1 MLAARYIA
9 KRGDLHWGERLS
21 AMRNAAQDVII
32 RHQGRPIAIGH
43 EGLSARFDGPARA
56 VRCAI
61 ALHETADTLG
71 LSAAAGVHVG
81 EISVHEETVVGV
93 ALHVTE
99 RIASLAGP
107 DEILVSA
114 IVHDLVA
121 GSGLHFVERASQ
133 QIEGFQGSVRL
144 FAVMVEQ
151 HLEPAIRAAKPSSL
165 EMLSSRE
172 REVLDLV
179 ANGLSNAAIAQRLR
193 LSDHTVKRHVA
204 NILLKLD
211 LPTRA
216 AAAALIGRKTP
227 A

>member
-1 MLAARYIA
+1 
-9 KRGDLHWGERLS
+9 
-21 AMRNAAQDVII
+21 
-32 RHQGRPIAIGH
+32 
-43 EGLSARFDGPARA
+43 
-56 VRCAI
+56 
-61 ALHETADTLG
+61 
-71 LSAAAGVHVG
+71 
-81 EISVHEETVVGV
+81 
-93 ALHVTE
+93 
-99 RIASLAGP
+99 
-107 DEILVSA
+107 A

-121 GSGLHFVERASQ
+121 GSGLHFLERASR
-133 QIEGFQGSVRL
+133 QIEGLEDPVRL

-179 ANGLSNAAIAQRLR
+179 ASGMSNAAIAQRLR

-216 AAAALIGRKTP
+216 AAAALIGRTTP